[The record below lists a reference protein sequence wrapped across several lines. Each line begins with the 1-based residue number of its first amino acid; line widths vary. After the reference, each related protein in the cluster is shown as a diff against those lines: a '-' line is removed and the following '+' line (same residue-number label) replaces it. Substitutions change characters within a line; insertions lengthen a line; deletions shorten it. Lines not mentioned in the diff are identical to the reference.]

1 MNWINIL
8 SEPFTY
14 AFMQRALFVAVIVA
28 TISAIL
34 SCYLVLKGWA
44 LMGDALSHAVLPG
57 IVIVYLLGA
66 PLIIGAFVAGLVCS
80 FSMGYIKQHSRL
92 KEDTV
97 MGIVFAGMF
106 AIGLVIFSKIES
118 DQHLLHIL
126 FGNILGITQADFYQ
140 TLILSAMVIIALLFK
155 GKDFVLFCFDRNYC
169 HVAGL
174 SPRKLH
180 YFLLSL
186 LTLTIVM
193 AMQVVGVILVVAMLI
208 APGMTAYLLTK
219 QFYQMVIIAI
229 FCSLLSSFLG
239 LLVSY
244 YIDGSPGA
252 CIILIQ
258 AAFFISALAITQ
270 LKHKIQINFSEN

>member
-1 MNWINIL
+1 MSWIVLL

-14 AFMQRALFVAVIVA
+14 PFMQRALFVAVIVA

-57 IVIVYLLGA
+57 IVIVYLLNL
-66 PLIIGAFVAGLVCS
+66 PLIIGAFLSGIFCA

-106 AIGLVIFSKIES
+106 AFGLVLFSKIES
-118 DQHLLHIL
+118 EQHLLHIL
-126 FGNILGITQADFYQ
+126 FGNILGITRGDFYQ
-140 TLILSAMVIIALLFK
+140 TLIISAIVILVLLLK
-155 GKDFVLFCFDRNYC
+155 GKDFVLFCFDPNYC

-174 SPRKLH
+174 SPKKLH

-208 APGMTAYLLTK
+208 SPGMTAYLLTK
-219 QFYQMVIIAI
+219 QFYQMVTIAI
-229 FCSLLSSFLG
+229 FFSLLSSFLG
-239 LLVSY
+239 LIVSY
-244 YIDGSPGA
+244 YLDASPGA

-258 AAFFISALAITQ
+258 AIFFMVVLALVQ
-270 LKHKIQINFSEN
+270 LKNKIQINFSEN